1 MKIAIG
7 ADHGAVEL
15 KAVLKEHF
23 EKQGYEVTDFGT
35 HGTQRVDYPDV
46 AKEVCPHV
54 VNGEFDYGVLLCG
67 TGIGISIAANKID
80 GVRAALL
87 DNEFSARMA
96 KIHNNA
102 NVICMGG
109 RVTGVEKAK
118 SIADAFFSVEFEGG
132 RHQIR
137 VDKIMSLE

>member
-7 ADHGAVEL
+7 SDHGAVEL
-15 KAVLKEHF
+15 KEVLKEHL
-23 EKQGYEVTDFGT
+23 EKKGFEVTDFGT
-35 HGTQRVDYPDV
+35 HGTESVDYPDV

-54 VNGEFDYGVLLCG
+54 AGGEFDYGILLCG

-80 GVRAALL
+80 GIRAALL
-87 DNEFSARMA
+87 SNEFCARMA

-109 RVTGVEKAK
+109 RVTGPELAK
-118 SIADAFFSVEFEGG
+118 SITDAFFSAEFEGG
-132 RHQIR
+132 RHKIR
-137 VDKIMSLE
+137 VDKIMELE